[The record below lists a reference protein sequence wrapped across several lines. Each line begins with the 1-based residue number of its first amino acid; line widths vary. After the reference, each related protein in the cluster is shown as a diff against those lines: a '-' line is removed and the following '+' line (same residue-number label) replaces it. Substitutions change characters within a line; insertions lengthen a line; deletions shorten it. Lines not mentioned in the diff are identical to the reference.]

1 MKHRVFPFTYAATAL
16 AAGILFCQAGCRSE
30 SEQDETP
37 LLAEA
42 RSGETNFSPST
53 AKNPYK
59 EVATNLLS
67 RTIFETTGPNGI
79 KIEVRDLF
87 IPPGKTAEKVSLPGP
102 AILEVLSGDGK
113 MTSGEKPQELRI
125 GMTLTVAQEATFSLE
140 SRDIEPLVLRA
151 HVFAP

>member
-1 MKHRVFPFTYAATAL
+1 MKHRVFPFTCAAAAL
-16 AAGILFCQAGCRSE
+16 AVGIMFWQAGCRSE
-30 SEQDETP
+30 SEQDETAV
-37 LLAEA
+37 LAEA
-42 RSGETNFSPST
+42 RPDETNFSPST

-87 IPPGKTAEKVSLPGP
+87 VPPGKTAEKVSLPG
-102 AILEVLSGDGK
+102 AALLEVLSGDGK
-113 MTSGEKPQELRI
+113 MTSGEKSQELRI
-125 GMTLTVAQEATFSLE
+125 GMTVAVAQDAAFSLE

-151 HVFAP
+151 RVLAP

>member
-1 MKHRVFPFTYAATAL
+1 MKHRVFPFTYAVAAL
-16 AAGILFCQAGCRSE
+16 AAGILFCQSGCRGE
-30 SEQDETP
+30 SEQDETA

-42 RSGETNFSPST
+42 RPDETNFSPSI

-67 RTIFETTGPNGI
+67 RTTFETTGPNGI
-79 KIEVRDLF
+79 KIEIRDLF

-102 AILEVLSGDGK
+102 ALLEVLSGDGK
-113 MTSGEKPQELRI
+113 MTNGEKSQELRI
-125 GMTLTVAQEATFSLE
+125 GMTVAVAQDAAFSLE

>member
-1 MKHRVFPFTYAATAL
+1 MAL
-16 AAGILFCQAGCRSE
+16 AAGILFSQSGCRSE

-42 RSGETNFSPST
+42 RPDETNFSSYT

-59 EVATNLLS
+59 EVSTNLLA
-67 RTIFETTGPNGI
+67 RTVFEATGPAGT

-87 IPPGKTAEKVSLPGP
+87 VPPGKTAEKVSLPGP
-102 AILEVLSGDGK
+102 ALLEVLSGDGK
-113 MTSGEKPQELRI
+113 MISGEKSQELRI
-125 GMTLTVAQEATFSLE
+125 GMTLAVAQGAVFSME

-151 HVFAP
+151 RVFAP